1 MFHELQKYIS
11 RKSSPSFWFSFVVHV
26 CLLVC
31 LLLTSISLPES
42 LDAFKLEMAISSTQ
56 ELNEDPVTLLSFDS
70 AETGF
75 EITPTDVELAAITPP
90 TVNLTSFSDILAE
103 DSTRKSEADSTTF
116 GNMDP
121 TGLLVDF
128 ESELKAGVT
137 SEATGNGINRGS
149 QGNGKTG
156 TGNSATTSF
165 YGIRG
170 IGNRFAFVCD
180 VSGSMDGAP
189 FHRLMRELQESIMRL
204 PPHAQF
210 YVIFFNDDVYP
221 LYWPQPVTTMVPAI
235 AVNKARLL
243 TWMSR
248 VSPDGSTY
256 AFEAINTAFN
266 LKPDTIFLLTDGA
279 FSDEMQVMEA
289 FKSMGQQR
297 PVSVHTVSI
306 GRSSFVLQQIAEINR
321 GLYREVH

>member
-1 MFHELQKYIS
+1 MYHEIQKYIS
-11 RKSSPSFWFSFVVHV
+11 RKSSPSFWFSFVLHV

-42 LDAFKLEMAISSTQ
+42 LDAFKLELSISSPQ
-56 ELNEDPVTLLSFDS
+56 ELNENPITLLNFDS
-70 AETGF
+70 ADTGF
-75 EITPTDVELAAITPP
+75 EVTPIDVELATIAPP
-90 TVNLTSFSDILAE
+90 AVNLTSFNDMLAE
-103 DSTRKSEADSTTF
+103 ELSRKSETDSTTLA
-116 GNMDP
+116 NMDP

-128 ESELKAGVT
+128 ESELKAGDT
-137 SEATGNGINRGS
+137 SEATGNRINKRG
-149 QGNGKTG
+149 QGDGKTG

-180 VSGSMDGAP
+180 ISGSMDGAP
-189 FHRLMRELQESIMRL
+189 FHRLMRELRESITRL

-210 YVIFFNDDVYP
+210 YVIFFNDDVFP
-221 LYWPQPVTTMVPAI
+221 LYWPQPVTTMVPAL
-235 AVNKARLL
+235 AANKARLL
-243 TWMSR
+243 AWMSR
-248 VSPDGSTY
+248 VSPDGSTH
-256 AFEAINTAFN
+256 AFEAIKTAYN

-297 PVSVHTVSI
+297 PASVHTVSI
-306 GRSSFVLQQIAEINR
+306 GRSSVVLQQIAKMNR
-321 GLYREVH
+321 GLYREVR

>member
-1 MFHELQKYIS
+1 MFHEVQKYIS
-11 RKSSPSFWFSFVVHV
+11 RKSSPSFWFSFVVHA

-42 LDAFKLEMAISSTQ
+42 LDAFKLEMAISSSQ
-56 ELNEDPVTLLSFDS
+56 ELNEDSVTLLSFDN
-70 AETGF
+70 ADTDF
-75 EITPTDVELAAITPP
+75 EITPTDVELAAIAPP
-90 TVNLTSFSDILAE
+90 TINLTSFSDMLAE
-103 DSTRKSEADSTTF
+103 KSTRKSKADSTTF

-128 ESELKAGVT
+128 ESELKVGIT

-165 YGIRG
+165 YGVRG

-189 FHRLMRELQESIMRL
+189 FHRLMRELRESITRL
-204 PPHAQF
+204 PPYAQF
-210 YVIFFNDDVYP
+210 YVVFFNDDVFP
-221 LYWPQPVTTMVPAI
+221 LYWPEPVATMVPAVP
-235 AVNKARLL
+235 ANKARLQ

-248 VSPDGSTY
+248 VRPDGHTY
-256 AFEAINTAFN
+256 AFEAINSAFN
-266 LKPDTIFLLTDGA
+266 VQPDTIFLLTDGA

-306 GRSSFVLQQIAEINR
+306 GRSSFVLQQIAQMNR
-321 GLYREVH
+321 GLYREVQ